1 MKILFDCMGGDHAPE
16 SVIEGALLAQEELN
30 IEAYFV
36 GNVDLIK
43 PLIPQEFHDRIIESK
58 SVIGN
63 DEDPALSLRR
73 KKDSSIVI
81 GLKKLAE
88 DEFDGFLSAGST
100 GALLAGGLFIVK
112 RLPGIERAA
121 LPVVFPNHTTTTL
134 LIDSGANMD
143 TSPELL
149 LSFGKLAATYMEEVM
164 AIENPKIGLINVGA
178 EKGKGDRR
186 TQAAYELLE
195 ASDLNFIG
203 NVEAREIF
211 TKDVN
216 VLISDGFV
224 GNIMLKT
231 AEGAFEYLVGSI
243 MGEIHKNPPTDEVG
257 AYLNKLLGNVK
268 SGLNYEEIGGA
279 PLLGI
284 QKPVVK
290 AHGSSNKEAIFN
302 ATKEL
307 KLMIERD
314 VIAKIKNKGDF

>member
-1 MKILFDCMGGDHAPE
+1 MKILFDCMGGDHAPK
-16 SVIEGALLAQEELN
+16 SVIEGAILAQERLD
-30 IEAYFV
+30 IKAYFV
-36 GNVDLIK
+36 GTPDVIR
-43 PLIPQEFHDRIIESK
+43 PLIPKELHDQIIESH
-58 SVIGN
+58 SVIEN

-73 KKDSSIVI
+73 KKDSSIVV
-81 GLKKLAE
+81 GLKKLAQ
-88 DEFDGFLSAGST
+88 DDFDGFLSAGST
-100 GALLAGGLFIVK
+100 GALLAGGLFIIK

-121 LPVVFPNHTTTTL
+121 LPVVLPNKTTTTL

-149 LSFGKLAATYMEEVM
+149 LSFGELAATFMEEVM
-164 AIENPKIGLINVGA
+164 AIENPKIGLINVGT
-178 EKGKGDRR
+178 EKGKGDKR

-216 VLISDGFV
+216 VIISDGFV

-231 AEGAFEYLVGSI
+231 AEGAFEYLTGSI
-243 MGEIHKNPPTDEVG
+243 TQEIHKNPPTDEVA
-257 AYLNKLLGNVK
+257 AYLKTLLGSVK

-314 VIAKIKNKGDF
+314 VISKIKK